1 MADDRRT
8 NFAATVLTLYRN
20 NFGLFWRIMIPMA
33 IIAILLH
40 IGVFFRSVNTIEKHF
55 NTKPDKIDSQNLPP
69 QIQNLRSD
77 DVIYTVTGNLN
88 TLDGIHP
95 HPIPSQIKGDT
106 TTDLS
111 TNGVKDTRSSPYVSW
126 RFFPIPYAS
135 TTNTTD
141 KTSWEWTLRVRSY
154 DYTPLILM
162 LLTLCPLSL
171 VIARLSSDVPPDSPL
186 LTARE
191 AWRQTGKKVF
201 LVLVAFVL
209 FVLFVDIGYYIN
221 VGIGWLIPSLL
232 HPWFVTLM
240 TILVI
245 LTNIYFLVTL
255 SLYNP
260 CLILENRSII
270 GIFKRSHA
278 LVSSARLRFLWIYLL
293 TGWIA
298 AVFTSVLLGTVLL
311 LFSVFFSELAPIR
324 EALTPLKF
332 LSLFVGGNVAV
343 MLSNLPGI
351 FPTVLLL
358 IVKGIITALIIPIWA
373 IVTTRLYLERVENVA
388 EAK

>member
-8 NFAATVLTLYRN
+8 NFVGIIFTLYRN
-20 NFGLFWRIMIPMA
+20 NFGLFWRIMIPVA

-40 IGVFFRSVNTIEKHF
+40 IAMFFRTVNAIEKYVDD
-55 NTKPDKIDSQNLPP
+55 KPD
-69 QIQNLRSD
+69 
-77 DVIYTVTGNLN
+77 YTATAYLN
-88 TLDGIHP
+88 TFYGIVP
-95 HPIPSQIKGDT
+95 KVSIP
-106 TTDLS
+106 DLFS
-111 TNGVKDTRSSPYVSW
+111 TLEYLPLNRVKSARSSPPFIWQY
-126 RFFPIPYAS
+126 FPVPTVGTINNDS
-135 TTNTTD
+135 
-141 KTSWEWTLRVRSY
+141 KSIWHWTLNFQTY
-154 DYTPLILM
+154 DYTALKTLM

-171 VIARLSSDVPPDSPL
+171 AIATLFANSRFSDVLPDSTP

-191 AWRQTGKKVF
+191 AWRQTGKKAF
-201 LVLVAFVL
+201 KLLGAFVV
-209 FVLFVDIGYYIN
+209 FVLIVDVGNYIQIGITL
-221 VGIGWLIPSLL
+221 LIPSLMESL
-232 HPWFVTLM
+232 SIPLITTLVM
-240 TILVI
+240 LIS
-245 LTNIYFLVTL
+245 IYLLVTL

-278 LVSSARLRFLWIYLL
+278 LVSGARLRFLWIYLL

-332 LSLFVGGNVAV
+332 LSLFIGGNVAV
-343 MLSNLPGI
+343 ELPNLPSTL
-351 FPTVLLL
+351 PTVSLL
-358 IVKGIITALIIPIWA
+358 IVKGIITTFLVPIWA
-373 IVTTRLYLERVENVA
+373 IVTTRLYLESVENIA

>member
-8 NFAATVLTLYRN
+8 NFAATTLTLYRN
-20 NFGLFWRIMIPMA
+20 NFGLFWRIMIPVA
-33 IIAILLH
+33 IIAILLD
-40 IGVFFRSVNTIEKHF
+40 IGVFFRSVNSIEKHF

-95 HPIPSQIKGDT
+95 IPSPSQIIGDT

-111 TNGVKDTRSSPYVSW
+111 TNGVKDTRPSPYVSW
-126 RFFPIPYAS
+126 RFFPIPYAG
-135 TTNTTD
+135 TTNTID

-162 LLTLCPLSL
+162 LLTLCPLTL
-171 VIARLSSDVPPDSPL
+171 VIARLSSDDTPDSTP

-191 AWRQTGKKVF
+191 AWRQTGKKAF
-201 LVLVAFVL
+201 SVLIAFVL
-209 FVLFVDIGYYIN
+209 FVVIVDIVNYIL
-221 VGIGWLIPSLL
+221 VGITLLIPSLMRSWL
-232 HPWFVTLM
+232 I
-240 TILVI
+240 TILAI
-245 LTNIYFLVTL
+245 LSHIYLLVTL

-260 CLILENRSII
+260 CLILENRSVI
-270 GIFKRSHA
+270 GIFKRSHT

-298 AVFTSVLLGTVLL
+298 AVFTSVLLGAILL
-311 LFSVFFSELAPIR
+311 LFSVFFPELTPIR

-332 LSLFVGGNVAV
+332 LSLFVGGNVGV
-343 MLSNLPGI
+343 MLPNLPSTL
-351 FPTVLLL
+351 PTVSLL
-358 IVKGIITALIIPIWA
+358 IVKGIITAFLVPVWA
-373 IVTTRLYLERVENVA
+373 IVTTRLYLESIEHIA
-388 EAK
+388 EANQEA